1 MLLNTGQSKS
11 INNYFSIKKY
21 NENYYKLIIFKS
33 VIKNYNEE
41 KKYKKQNQEYDE
53 KLDCSISRTRSKVF
67 EYAMCNDFEYFITI
81 TLDSKKVIDRYDLDL
96 FIKNLGQFIRN
107 ERKRTGSFI
116 DYLLVPE
123 EHKDGAWHMHGLIK
137 GIDGSNLRQFEIND
151 YLPKH
156 MNKMILDGRELYN
169 WIPYAN
175 KFGFV
180 SLEKIK
186 DTERVS
192 KYITKYI
199 SKDLTDTQKKRKYKK
214 LYYSSRG
221 LNVAKKIKEG
231 SWSAKIKLPSK
242 PFENDYVQILDLN
255 YDQYLELAK
264 QL

>member
-1 MLLNTGQSKS
+1 MLLNTGQSKA
-11 INNYFSIKKY
+11 INNYFFIKQY
-21 NENYYKLIIFKS
+21 NDNSLKLVIFKNPIS
-33 VIKNYNEE
+33 NQIKE
-41 KKYKKQNQEYDE
+41 KKVKSFKNQNDE
-53 KLDCSISRTRSKVF
+53 KLDCNISRTRSKVF
-67 EYAMCNDFEYFITI
+67 EYAMCNQFEYFITI
-81 TLDSKKVIDRYDLDL
+81 TLDRKKVVDRYDLDL

-107 ERKRTGSFI
+107 ERRKTGNSI
-116 DYLLVPE
+116 DYLLLPE

-137 GIDGSNLRQFEIND
+137 GIDGSNLRQFKTSD

-156 MNKMILDGRELYN
+156 MNKMILEGRELYN
-169 WIPYAN
+169 WIPYAD

-255 YDQYLELAK
+255 YDQYLELAL